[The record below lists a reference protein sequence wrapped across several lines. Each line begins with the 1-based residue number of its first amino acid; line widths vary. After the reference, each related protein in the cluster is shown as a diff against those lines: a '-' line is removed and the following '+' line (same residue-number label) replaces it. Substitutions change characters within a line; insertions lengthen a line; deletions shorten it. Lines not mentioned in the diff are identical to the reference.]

1 MAKNVGLIGGLRGK
15 LGNAVFYVS
24 NGVQV
29 SRVYQPI
36 VANPNT
42 QLQIE
47 QRSKMS
53 LAGRM
58 SKITP
63 AAAIRGL
70 FGDNL
75 RTLRG
80 SFVREVIRASTYSND
95 KASLAYD
102 SLALSHGN
110 LQFFTS
116 HSYTRANSSGR
127 IDITVSVE
135 RAAAGTPIPVGYGL
149 RAVVYFIDN
158 TSSDGD
164 MCSTGLLNIPDG
176 DTPVTTLIRRPVT
189 RGSAANYTVAV
200 YVVPFMATSNL
211 DGVSY
216 SYIGSEEDTYILI
229 NGLRSVASIRYGDS
243 SYVHPTT

>member
-1 MAKNVGLIGGLRGK
+1 MARNVGLIGGLRGK

-29 SRVYQPI
+29 SRVYQPV

-42 QLQIE
+42 QLQIA
-47 QRSKMS
+47 QRAKMS

-70 FGDNL
+70 YGDNL
-75 RTLRG
+75 RALRG
-80 SFVREVIRASTYSND
+80 SFVREVVRASTYSNN

-102 SLALSHGN
+102 SLALSRGN
-110 LQFFTS
+110 LQFYTTQ
-116 HSYTRANSSGR
+116 SYTRANSTGR
-127 IDITVSVE
+127 IDITISVD
-135 RAAAGTPIPVGYGL
+135 RVAAGIPTPVGYGL

-164 MCSTGLLNIPDG
+164 MCSTMLLNIPEG
-176 DTPVTTLIRRPVT
+176 ETPVTTLMRRSVT
-189 RGSAANYTVAV
+189 RGSAANYSVAV
-200 YVVPFMATSNL
+200 YIVPFIATSNL

-216 SYIGSEEDTYILI
+216 SYIGSEENTYILVD
-229 NGLRSVASIRYGDS
+229 GLRSVAALRYGDS
-243 SYVHPTT
+243 MYVAPTT